1 MIRFA
6 STAIVSF
13 STKPLIVGIWLG
25 ILTSF
30 LAFLELVYIIYHA
43 ILGDVVPGW
52 ASTLGITAF
61 LFGILFIILG
71 VIGTYIASI
80 HSALQGRPKFVI
92 EEKTSHSIGTQANI
106 AEASTAQEK

>member
-25 ILTSF
+25 IITSF
-30 LAFLELVYIIYHA
+30 LAFLELVYILYKVYS
-43 ILGDVVPGW
+43 GVVVPGW
-52 ASTLGITAF
+52 ASTLGVIAF

-71 VIGTYIASI
+71 VIGTYLASI
-80 HSALQGRPKFVI
+80 HTALQDRPKYVI
-92 EEKTSHSIGTQANI
+92 EEITSRPIGPQADI
-106 AEASTAQEK
+106 AEASTVQGK